1 MSAGIFYIVDVFAI
15 DRYTGNPLAVFVNAG
30 GTTALDMQALAQE
43 MNYSETTFIT
53 GERQSDRGYPV
64 RIFTPSKELPFAGH
78 PTLGTAYILQKY
90 VDRERRSPIYLN
102 LKVGQIPVTVE
113 KGKDGEEIF
122 WMKQNAPTFQQ
133 ELSPQSLA
141 EVLSLLPEE
150 IDGNFPIQ
158 EVSTG
163 LPFIIVPLKKHQSL
177 KQIQV
182 RKEKYLVL
190 IEKTEAKAILVFCPE
205 TNLPE
210 NQLSVRVFCEAL
222 GIPEDPAT
230 GSANGCLAG
239 YLAKYDYF
247 GDRPINICVEQGHE
261 INRPSLLFLKATKIE
276 KTIEIFVG
284 GKVIEIAKG
293 ELI

>member
-1 MSAGIFYIVDVFAI
+1 MSVRIFYIVDVFAI
-15 DRYTGNPLAVFVNAG
+15 DRYTGNPLAVFVNAEG
-30 GTTALDMQALAQE
+30 LSDLDMQALAKE

-113 KGKDGEEIF
+113 KGEEDDIIF
-122 WMKQNAPTFQQ
+122 WMKQNAPIFQQ

-141 EVLSLLPEE
+141 EVLSLRPEE
-150 IDGNFPIQ
+150 IDRNFPIQ

-177 KQIQV
+177 KQIKV
-182 RKEKYLVL
+182 NREKYFAL
-190 IEKTEAKAILVFCPE
+190 IENTEAKAILVFCPE
-205 TNLPE
+205 TNLPD

-239 YLAKYDYF
+239 YLAQYDYF
-247 GDRPINICVEQGHE
+247 GDRPVDIRVEQGYE
-261 INRPSLLFLKATKIE
+261 INRPSLLFLKATKID
-276 KTIEIFVG
+276 KTIDIFVG
-284 GKVIEIAKG
+284 GQVIEIAKG